1 MNLKN
6 ITKFL
11 IKILPEQ
18 PKSAVILGSGLGN
31 FVDFLENSI
40 TIPYADIPDFPL
52 STVAG
57 HAGEWVF
64 GYCRGKPII
73 CAKGR
78 FHYYEGLSMDN
89 VALPVTVIHQLGCKS
104 IFITNA
110 AGCLNKNWE
119 LGDFMLIKGY
129 LDYTFRG
136 NSNPPSISS
145 INTSPELLLKV
156 KKTASELGILLRE
169 GIYTWTLGPS
179 YETPAEIKDIIK
191 LGGNAVGMSTVPE
204 IMKANEL
211 GLNLIGI
218 SCLTNYG
225 AGLVNAPLSHEDVLE
240 NSKRFQKEFSKL
252 LIEIV

>member
-40 TIPYADIPDFPL
+40 TIPYADIPDYPL

-78 FHYYEGLSMDN
+78 FHYYEGLSMDK
-89 VALPVTVIHQLGCKS
+89 VALPINVSHQLGCKS
-104 IFITNA
+104 VFITNA
-110 AGCLNKNWE
+110 AGCLNRDWE
-119 LGDFMLIKGY
+119 LGDLMLIKGY

-136 NSNPPSISS
+136 NSNPPFISP
-145 INTSPELLLKV
+145 INTSPELLLEV
-156 KKTASELGILLRE
+156 KNTASYLGILLRE

-179 YETPAEIKDIIK
+179 YETPAEIQDIIK
-191 LGGNAVGMSTVPE
+191 LGGNAVGMSTAPE

-211 GLNLIGI
+211 NLNVIGI

-225 AGLVNAPLSHEDVLE
+225 AGIADKTLYHEDVLE
-240 NSKRFQKEFSKL
+240 SSKRYQKEISRL
-252 LIEIV
+252 MIEIV

>member
-6 ITKFL
+6 IIKYL
-11 IKILPEQ
+11 IKTLPEQ

-31 FVDFLENSI
+31 FVNFLENSI
-40 TIPYADIPDFPL
+40 TIPYADIPDYPL

-78 FHYYEGLSMDN
+78 FHYYEGLSMDK
-89 VALPVTVIHQLGCKS
+89 VVLPVTVSHQLGCKS
-104 IFITNA
+104 VFITNA

-136 NSNPPSISS
+136 NSNPPYISP

-156 KKTASELGILLRE
+156 KNTASNLGILLRE

-179 YETPAEIKDIIK
+179 YETPAEIQDIIK
-191 LGGNAVGMSTVPE
+191 HSGNAVGMSTVPE
-204 IMKANEL
+204 LMKANEL
-211 GLNLIGI
+211 GLNVIGI

-225 AGLVNAPLSHEDVLE
+225 AGIADKTLYHEDVLE
-240 NSKRFQKEFSKL
+240 NSKRYQKEFSRL
-252 LIEIV
+252 MIEIV

>member
-11 IKILPEQ
+11 IKILPEK

-31 FVDFLENSI
+31 FVGFLENSI
-40 TIPYADIPDFPL
+40 TIPYADIPNYPL

-89 VALPVTVIHQLGCKS
+89 VALPVTVSHQLGCKS
-104 IFITNA
+104 VFITNA
-110 AGCLNKNWE
+110 AGCLNRTWE

-136 NSNPPSISS
+136 TSNPPSISP
-145 INTSPELLLKV
+145 INTSPELLLEV
-156 KKTASELGILLRE
+156 KNTASYLGILLR
-169 GIYTWTLGPS
+169 
-179 YETPAEIKDIIK
+179 
-191 LGGNAVGMSTVPE
+191 
-204 IMKANEL
+204 
-211 GLNLIGI
+211 
-218 SCLTNYG
+218 
-225 AGLVNAPLSHEDVLE
+225 
-240 NSKRFQKEFSKL
+240 
-252 LIEIV
+252 